1 MNPHRHSR
9 RMFLGKIARTIVGT
23 GVGIPLLD
31 TSSVM
36 TAAEGQFELFE
47 TSHEFDGTY
56 HNPQ

>member
-1 MNPHRHSR
+1 
-9 RMFLGKIARTIVGT
+9 MFLGKIARTIVGT

-47 TSHEFDGTY
+47 TSDEFDGTY
-56 HNPQ
+56 HNPQWLGE

>member
-1 MNPHRHSR
+1 
-9 RMFLGKIARTIVGT
+9 
-23 GVGIPLLD
+23 
-31 TSSVM
+31 M